1 MIMVKFNRFV
11 YWMPQLIF
19 LNIQKMI
26 VMIPSLSKNFYDPIL
41 IEYSFFLI
49 NVMAGDKYIGDW
61 LKGEMH
67 GDGIKSQSDGS
78 VLEGKKK

>member
-26 VMIPSLSKNFYDPIL
+26 VIIPSSSKNFYDPIL
-41 IEYSFFLI
+41 IEHSFFLI

-67 GDGIKSQSDGS
+67 GDGIKSQSDGDRKS
-78 VLEGKKK
+78 VV